1 MRRILEKTLNSCLA
15 LDATAPVFLQQL
27 TGKRIK
33 IRIHSLF
40 DLNFCLQFDA
50 QGIRILDNSES
61 LPADASIIG
70 TPIDILRS
78 SKDVLAAK
86 RLQLEGDLSLIQTL
100 QRWLTLAS
108 PDIEA
113 LLAQWT
119 GDVLAH
125 SLMTPLRQLRKQGQD
140 RFVRL
145 HQNGREYLQEEYN
158 VLPSALETE
167 DFLQDVDRLRDDCE
181 RLMAR
186 LQRLQTLS
194 QSNQLKDSL

>member
-1 MRRILEKTLNSCLA
+1 MRRVLEKTLNGCLA

-33 IRIHSLF
+33 IRILTLF
-40 DLNFCLQFDA
+40 DLSFCVQFHS
-50 QGIRILDNSES
+50 QGIRIVDNSES
-61 LPADASIIG
+61 LPADASITG
-70 TPIDILRS
+70 TPIDLLRS

-86 RLQLEGDLSLIQTL
+86 RLQIEGDLSLIQTL
-100 QRWLTLAS
+100 QRWLNLAS

-125 SLMTPLRQLRKQGQD
+125 SLITPLRQLRKQGQR
-140 RFVRL
+140 RFKRL